1 MLAKLKVM
9 SCTQWSKSN
18 VDNFK
23 NCHCFWS
30 ICHCSRLCQYLI
42 FIKLLGS
49 VRSGLNCLAM
59 IFFPLNGCQ
68 FFSVLIFNQTQS
80 THFKRIKKLW
90 HEFNVQ
96 MLIWMNQKLTI
107 EKSTH
112 DHHYLDSDQKM
123 WLLRVTVE
131 TAICRINGC
140 RSIWSNETSQITMD

>member
-1 MLAKLKVM
+1 MWAKLKVM

-23 NCHCFWS
+23 NCHCFGS

-49 VRSGLNCLAM
+49 VRLTNLPGNDL
-59 IFFPLNGCQ
+59 FPSMNVS
-68 FFSVLIFNQTQS
+68 FFSVSILNQTRNI
-80 THFKRIKKLW
+80 HFKRIKKLW

-96 MLIWMNQKLTI
+96 IRIWMNQTLPT
-107 EKSTH
+107 EKATH
-112 DHHYLDSDQKM
+112 DHHLDSDQKV
-123 WLLRVTVE
+123 WLHRETVE
-131 TAICRINGC
+131 KAIWRLNGC